1 MTYNIRVGIKTDSI
15 HLVKLKD
22 KQKIKATLDFMPKR
36 LNELLDVDVSGVKDN
51 YVIMYD
57 SSIGKYIAV
66 NPDEVLIA
74 SAVEIEQPGIPVE
87 FIDNI
92 ELDGGEF

>member
-1 MTYNIRVGIKTDSI
+1 
-15 HLVKLKD
+15 
-22 KQKIKATLDFMPKR
+22 
-36 LNELLDVDVSGVKDN
+36 
-51 YVIMYD
+51 MYD

-74 SAVEIEQPGIPVE
+74 SAVETEQPGIPVE